1 MSNAIKSLDDINSTH
16 AEAVKRTVENFG
28 MDITV
33 TTTLY
38 SLIESLSWEGEEP
51 GHIESNVIDEV
62 NRHINDIYLEEASVL
77 VAAAPNT
84 GDNTDPDEYAK
95 ELELIDRLEELEDA
109 DILWITR
116 DADTVYG
123 IIDGARYSASLR
135 ICGWEPQVISGKVN
149 SRDQVSVI
157 GNIPESVKDAWNAL
171 YQRAMSCKVN
181 ENE

>member
-51 GHIESNVIDEV
+51 GHIESN
-62 NRHINDIYLEEASVL
+62 
-77 VAAAPNT
+77 
-84 GDNTDPDEYAK
+84 AK